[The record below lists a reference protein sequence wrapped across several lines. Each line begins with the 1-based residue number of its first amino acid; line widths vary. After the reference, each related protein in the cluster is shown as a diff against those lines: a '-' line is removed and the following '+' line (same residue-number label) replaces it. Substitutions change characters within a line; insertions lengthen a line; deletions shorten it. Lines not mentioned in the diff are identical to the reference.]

1 MLASNKVSSRACRS
15 LHHGFQEYAETPK
28 EEVGRNVDCRYQT
41 REFDGFRVI
50 PELWKWD
57 KTLTTHWFSTTS
69 YHGGSGTK
77 SVQCGEPFLH
87 IIDRYAPQGEVKVPQ
102 AMLMTLFEQCVPHAK
117 KVFAGNYAPTK
128 LLHMN
133 DYVIEKTFVYAMICL
148 SKFLGKD
155 WFSWGVFAWPPAPPP
170 NIYASNPDIVPVP
183 DLDAMPSAASA
194 SGLPVHLRLPPT
206 PA

>member
-1 MLASNKVSSRACRS
+1 MKDRMER
-15 LHHGFQEYAETPK
+15 
-28 EEVGRNVDCRYQT
+28 
-41 REFDGFRVI
+41 REFESYRVI
-50 PELWKWD
+50 PALWKND
-57 KTLTTHWFSTTS
+57 RTLTGHWFSTTP

-77 SVQCGEPFLH
+77 SVQCGEPFRH
-87 IIDRYAPQGEVKVPQ
+87 IIDRYAPQSRVKVPQ

-117 KVFAGNYAPTK
+117 KVFAGNYAPMR

-148 SKFLGKD
+148 SKFLGDK
-155 WFSWGVFAWPPAPPP
+155 WFSWGVCAWPPPPPP
-170 NIYASNPDIVPVP
+170 NIYASNPEVVPVP
-183 DLDAMPSAASA
+183 DEESMPSTASA